1 MYSKYFVFRHYQ
13 IYHILV
19 DCIFMIITSDYNEKY
34 KDIILV
40 KSNFIAGQNECD
52 EYLELIM
59 LEKHV

>member
-1 MYSKYFVFRHYQ
+1 
-13 IYHILV
+13 
-19 DCIFMIITSDYNEKY
+19 MIITSDYNEKY
-34 KDIILV
+34 TDIILV